1 MEGSR
6 TMIGEQMTEEQ
17 KSFLTYTVLHFQ
29 EVARQNR
36 FAENGSIE
44 HDRARCAICHPE
56 LLSMD
61 PFEIYLEVATQSV
74 KVRRPRLDDELINE
88 INSDLALL
96 GDSYQLELES
106 LLNKDPQ
113 AHECWSQWLKD
124 ALSTGLG
131 LLSIH
136 SPTGYEFS
144 LDDPQSGEQTELI
157 DSKVL
162 ELMEYQLANR

>member
-1 MEGSR
+1 MEGNRSM
-6 TMIGEQMTEEQ
+6 TAEQMTQEQ
-17 KSFLTYTVLHFQ
+17 RSFLIYTILHFQ

-44 HDRARCAICHPE
+44 HDNARCTICHPE
-56 LLSMD
+56 LLPMD

-74 KVRRPRLDDELINE
+74 KVRRPRLDDELIDE

-96 GDSYQLELES
+96 GDAYRLEAGS
-106 LLNKDPQ
+106 LLDEDPQ
-113 AHECWSQWLKD
+113 AVECWSQWLKD

-136 SPTGYEFS
+136 SPTGYDFS
-144 LDDPQSGEQTELI
+144 LDDLETDEWTDQI
-157 DSKVL
+157 DSKVR